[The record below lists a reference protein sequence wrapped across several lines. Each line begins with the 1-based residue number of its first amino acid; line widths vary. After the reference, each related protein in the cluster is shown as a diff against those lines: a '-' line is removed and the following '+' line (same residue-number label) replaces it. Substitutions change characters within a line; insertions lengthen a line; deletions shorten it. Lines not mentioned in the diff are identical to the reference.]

1 MRAYYNLGAMLG
13 LSGQLLASF
22 EALAEGRRLAQRFGD
37 AAWIAWYEAERLYEH
52 YWRGAWDEALA
63 LADRIVGATGS
74 DAPASVEF
82 DASLVRSWIALA
94 RGDHEAALA
103 SVRRAH
109 AFAREAPDPQNL
121 HPALALRARAT
132 AELGDAKEAAGYVDE
147 LLDDFSQRPTPPGYW
162 VFDVA
167 VASRRLGR
175 GSDALEP
182 IRSAAPAT
190 RWLQAADAIVHGD
203 LSGAA
208 KLFKAIGAQPEEAY
222 CRLAA
227 ATDADSDGDGVGR
240 ALDFYRRAGAS
251 SYADEAEA
259 LLGGRRPA

>member
-1 MRAYYNLGAMLG
+1 MNERV
-13 LSGQLLASF
+13 
-22 EALAEGRRLAQRFGD
+22 GRSGD

-52 YWRGAWDEALA
+52 YWRGAWDDALE
-63 LADRIVGATGS
+63 LADRIVASASG
-74 DAPASVEF
+74 DEPASVEF
-82 DASLVRSWIALA
+82 DASLVRAWIALG
-94 RGDHEAALA
+94 RGNDEEALA

-109 AFAREAPDPQNL
+109 PFAREAPDPQNL

-208 KLFKAIGAQPEEAY
+208 RLFKAIGAQPEEAY
-222 CRLAA
+222 CRLTA